1 MDPSIW
7 DEAKGFSGSDFVS
20 VPFLHA
26 KRSVL
31 DDYGGLVK
39 FADKGEGLDFLGSIL
54 KRVADFEVELDE
66 TVTHD
71 V

>member
-1 MDPSIW
+1 LQFHFYAS
-7 DEAKGFSGSDFVS
+7 
-20 VPFLHA
+20 
-26 KRSVL
+26 SVL
-31 DDYGGLVK
+31 DDYGGLGK

-66 TVTHD
+66 TVTRD